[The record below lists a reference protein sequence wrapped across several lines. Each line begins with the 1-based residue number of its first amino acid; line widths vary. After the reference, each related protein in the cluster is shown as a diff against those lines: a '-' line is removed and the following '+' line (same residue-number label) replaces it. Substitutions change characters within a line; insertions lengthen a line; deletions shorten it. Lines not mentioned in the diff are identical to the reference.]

1 MGGNKEFMLMQQE
14 AKLNKNYSLVDAFE
28 INLNWRKNY
37 SKKIYDKL
45 SNIAINKILKSKI
58 VISES
63 YYQKLKT
70 NKVLLEVFIAIKS
83 LKKFCLIIC

>member
-1 MGGNKEFMLMQQE
+1 MQQE
-14 AKLNKNYSLVDAFE
+14 AKLNNDYSLVDAYKR
-28 INLNWRKNY
+28 NLNWRRNY

-45 SNIAINKILKSKI
+45 SDIAISKILKSKI

-70 NKVLLEVFIAIKS
+70 NKVLLEVFMVIKS
-83 LKKFCLIIC
+83 LKKCFG

>member
-14 AKLNKNYSLVDAFE
+14 AKLNNDYSLVDAYKR
-28 INLNWRKNY
+28 NLNWRRNY

-45 SNIAINKILKSKI
+45 SDIAISKILKSKI

-70 NKVLLEVFIAIKS
+70 NKVLLEVFMVIKS
-83 LKKFCLIIC
+83 LKKFRLLIC

>member
-1 MGGNKEFMLMQQE
+1 M
-14 AKLNKNYSLVDAFE
+14 DAFE

>member
-1 MGGNKEFMLMQQE
+1 MQQE

>member
-1 MGGNKEFMLMQQE
+1 MGAYSEFMLMQQE
-14 AKLNKNYSLVDAFE
+14 AKLNNDYSLVDAYKR
-28 INLNWRKNY
+28 NLNWRRNY

-45 SNIAINKILKSKI
+45 SDIAISKILKSKI

-70 NKVLLEVFIAIKS
+70 NKVLLEVFMVIKS
-83 LKKFCLIIC
+83 LKKR

>member
-1 MGGNKEFMLMQQE
+1 MLMQQE

>member
-1 MGGNKEFMLMQQE
+1 MGAYSEFMVMQQE
-14 AKLNKNYSLVDAFE
+14 AKLNNDYSLVDAYE
-28 INLNWRKNY
+28 RNLNWRRNY

-45 SNIAINKILKSKI
+45 SDIAISKILKSKI

-70 NKVLLEVFIAIKS
+70 NKVLLEVFMVIKS
-83 LKKFCLIIC
+83 LKKRFG

>member
-1 MGGNKEFMLMQQE
+1 MGAYSEFMLMQQE
-14 AKLNKNYSLVDAFE
+14 AKLNNDYSLVDAYKR
-28 INLNWRKNY
+28 NLNWRRNY

-45 SNIAINKILKSKI
+45 SDIAISKILKSKI

-70 NKVLLEVFIAIKS
+70 NKVLLEVFMVIKS
-83 LKKFCLIIC
+83 LKKRFG

>member
-1 MGGNKEFMLMQQE
+1 M
-14 AKLNKNYSLVDAFE
+14 
-28 INLNWRKNY
+28 NWEKNY

-83 LKKFCLIIC
+83 LKKFHLLICWQKIYTYNYFNITNTIKQKNS

>member
-1 MGGNKEFMLMQQE
+1 MGAYSEFMVMQQE
-14 AKLNKNYSLVDAFE
+14 AKLNNDYSLVDVYE
-28 INLNWRKNY
+28 RNLNWRRNY

-45 SNIAINKILKSKI
+45 SDIAISKILKSKI

-70 NKVLLEVFIAIKS
+70 NKVLLEVFIVIKS
-83 LKKFCLIIC
+83 LKKCFG

>member
-1 MGGNKEFMLMQQE
+1 MGAYSEFMVMQQE
-14 AKLNKNYSLVDAFE
+14 AILNNDYSLVDAYE
-28 INLNWRKNY
+28 RNLNWRRNY

-45 SNIAINKILKSKI
+45 SDIAISKILKSKI

-70 NKVLLEVFIAIKS
+70 NKVLLEVFMVIKS
-83 LKKFCLIIC
+83 LKKRFG

>member
-1 MGGNKEFMLMQQE
+1 MGANKEFMLMQQK
-14 AKLNKNYSLVDAFE
+14 AKLNNDYSLVDAFE
-28 INLNWRKNY
+28 RNLNWRKNY

-45 SNIAINKILKSKI
+45 SNITINKILKSKI

-70 NKVLLEVFIAIKS
+70 NKVLLEVFMVIKS
-83 LKKFCLIIC
+83 FKNI